1 MNFEKGHI
9 PRICFV
15 ILHYNVVNETIS
27 CIESVLRQIEMCKR
41 AVIEI
46 IVVDNGSPNESG
58 RMLAEKYSHVEAVHI
73 LLETKNHGFARGNN
87 IGFRYAHKARRADF
101 IILSNNDIEI
111 KQDNF
116 FDEMLCVYEKSNFAV
131 CGPDIYSPY
140 RGIHQNPKR
149 ERAYEKE
156 EVEKLIARY
165 RQKIRIFKWLK
176 KTGTYTFFH
185 KAKTIFFRGGKGERR
200 TEEEKDHVV
209 LHGAFLIFG
218 PEYLTQFPQGLYP
231 GTFMYFEEEFLYC
244 LCRER
249 NLRML
254 YTPQLTVVHREGA
267 ATRADTATSPDV
279 SARVDKALFEF
290 ERTIESAELFL
301 SFLEQREKIIYACP
315 WAGNREKSWSGTH
328 WNLRQALGGRC
339 RVIDLDTGFSDYRNV
354 LHILYK
360 IIGRAGR
367 ISETGGVFCAR
378 LQEAMAERAAKR
390 VLAENP
396 CPVLQF
402 ESVPFLKDG
411 RDQYLY
417 LDLHYGYVKKMFEE
431 TPELFGISNYAYL
444 SRERIAYH
452 EQRQASFMKGGMA
465 GVFVMGR
472 WLKKELT
479 EKYGLPQEKVHHV
492 GGGINLDPDLADPD
506 GKGRNKILFVG
517 RDYERKN
524 GPLVVEAFLRLR
536 RKRKDLELYIAGP
549 KAQAYDGSGVHFL
562 GEVPSERLPVY
573 LNLCDIFCMPSL
585 FEAYGMVFAE
595 ALAFG
600 LPCIGRDAFEMPYF
614 IEDGKTGYLL
624 RRQSAGELAELMDRL
639 LDNETIFK
647 NVRDKRGYYLEEY
660 SWEHVARRIV
670 RVMER
675 ERMER

>member
-1 MNFEKGHI
+1 MNIQKGHI

-15 ILHYNVVNETIS
+15 ILHYNAVNETIK

-46 IVVDNGSPNESG
+46 IVVDNGSLNESG
-58 RMLAEKYSHVEAVHI
+58 RMLSEKYSHVDAVHI

-87 IGFRYAHKARRADF
+87 IGFQYALEAVRADF

-140 RGIHQNPKR
+140 RGIHQNPMR
-149 ERAYEKE
+149 EQAYKKKD
-156 EVEKLIARY
+156 VENLIARY
-165 RQKIRIFKWLK
+165 RRNIRIFKWLK

-185 KAKTIFFRGGKGERR
+185 KAKMAFFRGGKGERK
-200 TEEEKDHVV
+200 TEEEKDHIV

-218 PEYLTQFPQGLYP
+218 PEYLIQYPQGLYP
-231 GTFMYFEEEFLYC
+231 GTFMYFEEEFLYY
-244 LCRER
+244 LCQER
-249 NLRML
+249 KLRML
-254 YTPQLTVVHREGA
+254 YTPELTVVHKEGA
-267 ATRADTATSPDV
+267 ATRAETSSSLDV

-301 SFLEQREKIIYACP
+301 SFMEQREKIIYACP
-315 WAGNREKSWSGTH
+315 WARNRAKSWSGTH
-328 WNLRQALGGRC
+328 WNLRQALGRR
-339 RVIDLDTGFSDYRNV
+339 RVIIDLDTGFSDYRNA

-367 ISETGGVFCAR
+367 ISGTGSVFCAG
-378 LQEAMAERAAKR
+378 LQEALTERAAR
-390 VLAENP
+390 RILQENS

-402 ESVPFLKDG
+402 EAVPFIKDR

-431 TPELFGISNYAYL
+431 NPELFGISNYANL
-444 SRERIAYH
+444 SKEWIAYQ
-452 EQRQASFMKGGMA
+452 EQRQSSFMKGMA

-479 EKYGLPQEKVHHV
+479 ERYGLPEEKVHHV
-492 GGGINLDPDLADPD
+492 GGGINLNPDLADAG

-600 LPCIGRDAFEMPYF
+600 LPCIGRNAFEMPYF

-639 LDNETIFK
+639 LDNETVFK
-647 NVRDKRGYYLEEY
+647 NVRDKREYYLEEY
-660 SWEHVARRIV
+660 SWERVAQRIV
-670 RVMER
+670 RVMGRNRTER
-675 ERMER
+675 